1 MNCCKETDNAI
12 RVIKGDVLEVYFV
25 VDDVEV
31 EYIERVIFS
40 SISAKILCDLPYSE
54 EQEAFCLR
62 FTSKMSNLL
71 PAGFYT
77 YDLTLELKGGTT
89 LTLMHGEEFTVF
101 KKKNSLFVEDYLDEE
116 QGNDK
121 PEDGEGNETEEPIEP
136 PADEGDEGDDNEG
149 KGDDGDDN
157 NKGGN
162 DGDEKEPDTSGGDEP
177 TPPTTDNGEENNGS
191 D

>member
-136 PADEGDEGDDNEG
+136 PADEGDEGG
-149 KGDDGDDN
+149 RR
-157 NKGGN
+157 
-162 DGDEKEPDTSGGDEP
+162 
-177 TPPTTDNGEENNGS
+177 
-191 D
+191 

>member
-116 QGNDK
+116 QDNNK
-121 PEDGEGNETEEPIEP
+121 PDDGEGNETEEPIEP
-136 PADEGDEGDDNEG
+136 PTDEGNGDYGNDNNEGDN
-149 KGDDGDDN
+149 DGDD
-157 NKGGN
+157 
-162 DGDEKEPDTSGGDEP
+162 KEPDVSGGDET
-177 TPPTTDNGEENNGS
+177 TPPTTDDGEENNGS

>member
-25 VDDVEV
+25 IDDVEV

-40 SISAKILCDLPYSE
+40 SITAKILCDLPYSE

-62 FTSKMSNLL
+62 FPSKMSSLL

-101 KKKNSLFVEDYLDEE
+101 KKKNSLDVADYQD
-116 QGNDK
+116 
-121 PEDGEGNETEEPIEP
+121 EDGEDEENVGGNEEPVAPPVGEDIESGGEGE
-136 PADEGDEGDDNEG
+136 DSKENESGDEGGDKDNEIEPSIT
-149 KGDDGDDN
+149 DN
-157 NKGGN
+157 EEGSNGN
-162 DGDEKEPDTSGGDEP
+162 D
-177 TPPTTDNGEENNGS
+177 
-191 D
+191 

>member
-31 EYIERVIFS
+31 EYIERVVFS
-40 SISAKILCDLPYSE
+40 SITAKILCDLPYSE

-71 PAGFYT
+71 PPGFYT
-77 YDLTLELKGGTT
+77 YDLTLELKGGTM

-101 KKKNSLFVEDYLDEE
+101 KKKNSLSVEDYLDEDE
-116 QGNDK
+116 GNDTN
-121 PEDGEGNETEEPIEP
+121 EGDGEPIEP
-136 PADEGDEGDDNEG
+136 PVNEDEEGGNNENENNNGDGSTEGDEDKTEPSDGDDNE
-149 KGDDGDDN
+149 
-157 NKGGN
+157 
-162 DGDEKEPDTSGGDEP
+162 T
-177 TPPTTDNGEENNGS
+177 TPPISDNGEDNNGS

>member
-116 QGNDK
+116 QDNDK
-121 PEDGEGNETEEPIEP
+121 PEDGEGN
-136 PADEGDEGDDNEG
+136 
-149 KGDDGDDN
+149 DN

-162 DGDEKEPDTSGGDEP
+162 DGDEKEPDTSGGDET

>member
-40 SISAKILCDLPYSE
+40 SISPKILCDLPYSE

-101 KKKNSLFVEDYLDEE
+101 KKKNSLFVEDYLDE
-116 QGNDK
+116 
-121 PEDGEGNETEEPIEP
+121 
-136 PADEGDEGDDNEG
+136 
-149 KGDDGDDN
+149 
-157 NKGGN
+157 
-162 DGDEKEPDTSGGDEP
+162 
-177 TPPTTDNGEENNGS
+177 
-191 D
+191 

>member
-12 RVIKGDVLEVYFV
+12 RVIRGDVLEVYFV
-25 VDDVEV
+25 VDDIEP

-40 SISAKILCDLPYSE
+40 SITAKVLCDLPYSE

-77 YDLTLELKGGTT
+77 YDLTLELKGGTK

-101 KKKNSLFVEDYLDEE
+101 KKKNSLSIEDYLDEE
-116 QGNDK
+116 AGDS
-121 PEDGEGNETEEPIEP
+121 EDDGEEDNEDAEPIEP
-136 PADEGDEGDDNEG
+136 PTDEDQEGGDNDSDGNDNGDGGDEDSEG
-149 KGDDGDDN
+149 EPDSTDGDD
-157 NKGGN
+157 
-162 DGDEKEPDTSGGDEP
+162 DDT
-177 TPPTTDNGEENNGS
+177 TPPTTDNGEDDNGS

>member
-40 SISAKILCDLPYSE
+40 SITAKILCDLPYSE

-89 LTLMHGEEFTVF
+89 ITLMHGEEFTVF
-101 KKKNSLFVEDYLDEE
+101 KKKNSLSVEDYLDEDE
-116 QGNDK
+116 ANGNNDI
-121 PEDGEGNETEEPIEP
+121 EGEEPVEP
-136 PADEGDEGDDNEG
+136 PVHEGDDNED
-149 KGDDGDDN
+149 KN
-157 NKGGN
+157 NGG
-162 DGDEKEPDTSGGDEP
+162 DGDENGGNKDGDSDPDASDNDGEETA
-177 TPPTTDNGEENNGS
+177 PPTTDNGEDDNGS
-191 D
+191 N

>member
-25 VDDVEV
+25 VDDIET

-40 SISAKILCDLPYSE
+40 SITAKILCDLPYSE
-54 EQEAFCLR
+54 AQEAFCLR

-116 QGNDK
+116 EEGND
-121 PEDGEGNETEEPIEP
+121 ENEGEGEDSTEP
-136 PADEGDEGDDNEG
+136 PTNEDNSGDREDNGNGGDEGGEG
-149 KGDDGDDN
+149 EPDSS
-157 NKGGN
+157 
-162 DGDEKEPDTSGGDEP
+162 DGDENETP
-177 TPPTTDNGEENNGS
+177 PPTTDKGEDNNGS

>member
-1 MNCCKETDNAI
+1 MNGCKETDNAI

-40 SISAKILCDLPYSE
+40 SITAKILCDLPYSD

-71 PAGFYT
+71 PPGFYT

-101 KKKNSLFVEDYLDEE
+101 KKKNSLSVEDYLDEDE
-116 QGNDK
+116 GNDT
-121 PEDGEGNETEEPIEP
+121 NEREEPIEP
-136 PADEGDEGDDNEG
+136 PANEDEESGDNENNNGNGDNNGDSSEEGDEEKTEPSGSDKNE
-149 KGDDGDDN
+149 
-157 NKGGN
+157 
-162 DGDEKEPDTSGGDEP
+162 T
-177 TPPTTDNGEENNGS
+177 TPPTSDNWEDNNGS

>member
-40 SISAKILCDLPYSE
+40 SITAKILCDLPYSE
-54 EQEAFCLR
+54 EQGAFCLR

-71 PAGFYT
+71 PPGFYT

-101 KKKNSLFVEDYLDEE
+101 KKKNSLSVEDYLDEDE
-116 QGNDK
+116 DNSENGND
-121 PEDGEGNETEEPIEP
+121 EGSNNENNSGDIGE
-136 PADEGDEGDDNEG
+136 EGDKD
-149 KGDDGDDN
+149 K
-157 NKGGN
+157 
-162 DGDEKEPDTSGGDEP
+162 T
-177 TPPTTDNGEENNGS
+177 TPPTTDNGEDSNGS

>member
-40 SISAKILCDLPYSE
+40 SITAKILCDLPYSE
-54 EQEAFCLR
+54 EQGAFCLR

-71 PAGFYT
+71 PPGFYT

-101 KKKNSLFVEDYLDEE
+101 KKKNSLFVEDYLDE
-116 QGNDK
+116 
-121 PEDGEGNETEEPIEP
+121 
-136 PADEGDEGDDNEG
+136 DEGDSENG
-149 KGDDGDDN
+149 
-157 NKGGN
+157 KGGN
-162 DGDEKEPDTSGGDEP
+162 NENNSEDIGEEGEKDNT
-177 TPPTTDNGEENNGS
+177 TPPTIDSGEDSNGS
-191 D
+191 N

>member
-101 KKKNSLFVEDYLDEE
+101 KKNSLFVEDYLDEE

-136 PADEGDEGDDNEG
+136 PADEGDEGG
-149 KGDDGDDN
+149 RQRRQ
-157 NKGGN
+157 GGRR
-162 DGDEKEPDTSGGDEP
+162 
-177 TPPTTDNGEENNGS
+177 
-191 D
+191 

>member
-25 VDDVEV
+25 IDDVEI

-40 SISAKILCDLPYSE
+40 SITAKILCDLPYSE
-54 EQEAFCLR
+54 EQGAFCLR

-71 PAGFYT
+71 SPGFYT

-101 KKKNSLFVEDYLDEE
+101 KKKNSLSVEDYLDEDE
-116 QGNDK
+116 DNSENGND
-121 PEDGEGNETEEPIEP
+121 EGSNNENNSGDIGE
-136 PADEGDEGDDNEG
+136 EG
-149 KGDDGDDN
+149 
-157 NKGGN
+157 
-162 DGDEKEPDTSGGDEP
+162 EKDKT
-177 TPPTTDNGEENNGS
+177 TPPTTDNGEDSNGS